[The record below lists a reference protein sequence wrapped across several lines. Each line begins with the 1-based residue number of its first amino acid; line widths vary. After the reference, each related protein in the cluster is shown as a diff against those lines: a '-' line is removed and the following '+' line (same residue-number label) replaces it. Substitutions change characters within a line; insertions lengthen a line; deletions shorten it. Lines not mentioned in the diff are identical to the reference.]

1 MRLIRLLLFALIAVT
16 AVSVTAAATASAEFH
31 PWHYLGPHQTVTLHI
46 SPGRLVLPSGAE
58 TLREVKCGA
67 TKGTALVEE
76 PTTFGN
82 VKLTF
87 TGCKV
92 KEKSGAECGVK
103 SSNPAGGAG
112 EILTFTID
120 GLLAA
125 TDDQFLEPAL
135 WLFSLDS
142 SHRLTVLESE
152 GAECTI
158 AGAVEA
164 NPGFAALILLE
175 PNPTVLGLDLHIV
188 FGKNDPK
195 AVLLLNG
202 KLDETKLSIGGLSGA
217 YLELLVLALF
227 PKDFRLC

>member
-1 MRLIRLLLFALIAVT
+1 MRLIRLFLFALIAVT
-16 AVSVTAAATASAEFH
+16 AVSVTAAATASAAFH

-46 SPGRLVLPSGAE
+46 SPGRLVLPSGVE
-58 TLREVKCGA
+58 TSQEFECRA

-82 VKLTF
+82 IKLTF

-92 KEKSGAECGVK
+92 REKSGHECGIK
-103 SSNPAGGAG
+103 SAKPEGGPG

-125 TDDQFLEPAL
+125 ALPSLEPAL

-142 SHRLTVLESE
+142 THRLTVIESE
-152 GAECTI
+152 STECSI
-158 AGAVEA
+158 AAAVEA

-188 FGKNDPK
+188 FGKNNPK

-202 KLDETKLSIGGLSGA
+202 QLDETKLNIGGRTGA